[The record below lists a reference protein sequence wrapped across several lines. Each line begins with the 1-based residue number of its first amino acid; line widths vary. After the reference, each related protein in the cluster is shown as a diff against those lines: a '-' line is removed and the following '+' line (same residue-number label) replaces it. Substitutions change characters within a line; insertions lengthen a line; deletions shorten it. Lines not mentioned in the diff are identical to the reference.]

1 LKKQLKDQISL
12 FPKMLSSPLSLTASD
27 LSRVKSIRSTKN
39 EAPRILRAKEF
50 LLSIPLGTQPPSIT
64 NVFTQQSLPV
74 IAISPTGSS
83 TAAAAV
89 ITIGAGVGVG
99 ITTTTTSQSDQDS
112 SNILNPSIDASSP
125 IATTTT
131 TAAASLL
138 ATNKTS
144 IQALESL
151 TVRLPGEKFRHIT
164 SRGQRSA
171 IAFREA
177 LIREAVVDARIMFAS
192 NKQYPSLVFSVIR
205 YDLAAETALAR
216 TRLAAANRLFGD
228 AVEVETGAVVDGAGG
243 VSIAGT
249 AGAATWKERS
259 HSRLLFPE
267 FAVPEAFGKKQ
278 IDTNFDSLTQGT
290 AGANSNL
297 TNGISLNQ
305 NETRDRDEAAVL
317 NREREPGIFSNY
329 RPTQLDDP
337 AIDLESQRK
346 SYERDGYSMSVLA
359 FQTEQAAKQEINAKF
374 AVVNPWLDCQ
384 SLTLSKIRSLKKR
397 AIDAWWE
404 NGWEMSTVALAFVY
418 FEALVYRGLV
428 NKGNRKLAMATCLL
442 IAFKASEAK
451 EGGGQE
457 AGIEAR
463 AVVAELELK
472 FEVTRAAVLKAEFPI
487 FKHLGFSLNIPT
499 HLVAPH
505 LERILQSKGTNPLD
519 YLGQDLHRRYAILT
533 ATGGRLGVLDQY
545 APDFSLEDRQILV
558 SLALGR

>member
-1 LKKQLKDQISL
+1 MGKSNQKTR
-12 FPKMLSSPLSLTASD
+12 SS
-27 LSRVKSIRSTKN
+27 K
-39 EAPRILRAKEF
+39 EAPRIVRAKEF
-50 LLSIPLGTQPPSIT
+50 LLNISLGSRPPLPSTIPPPALLDS
-64 NVFTQQSLPV
+64 
-74 IAISPTGSS
+74 GSS
-83 TAAAAV
+83 AALSGVVVASGA
-89 ITIGAGVGVG
+89 AGVG
-99 ITTTTTSQSDQDS
+99 ISDVSLQTGTLIGSADA
-112 SNILNPSIDASSP
+112 ASSSSP
-125 IATTTT
+125 PTALSAT
-131 TAAASLL
+131 AASLL
-138 ATNKTS
+138 SK
-144 IQALESL
+144 QAGAVGASSSSSSSSSLDTL
-151 TVRLPGEKFRHIT
+151 TVRLKGEKFKHIT

-171 IAFREA
+171 AAFREA
-177 LIREAVVDARIMFAS
+177 LLREAVVDARIMFAS

-205 YDLAAETALAR
+205 YDVDAENALAR

-228 AVEVETGAVVDGAGG
+228 AVEVGSSGVAVDGAG
-243 VSIAGT
+243 VTIAGA

-267 FAVPEAFGKKQ
+267 FAAPEAYGRRGGGGGGGS
-278 IDTNFDSLTQGT
+278 DTRAVDDLLQG
-290 AGANSNL
+290 NSGTNGSGNL
-297 TNGISLNQ
+297 TKNDDSSS
-305 NETRDRDEAAVL
+305 L
-317 NREREPGIFSNY
+317 NREPGVY
-329 RPTQLDDP
+329 TTYHPLKLDDP

-397 AIDAWWE
+397 AVDAWWDR
-404 NGWEMSTVALAFVY
+404 GWEMSTVALAFVY

-442 IAFKASEAK
+442 IAFKSSEAK

-463 AVVAELELK
+463 EVVAQLESK

-487 FKHLGFSLNIPT
+487 FKHLGFSLNVPT
-499 HLVAPH
+499 HLIAPH

-533 ATGGRLGVLDQY
+533 AAGGRKGVLDQY
-545 APDFSLEDRQILV
+545 APDFSNEDRHVLL
-558 SLALGR
+558 SLAMNF

>member
-1 LKKQLKDQISL
+1 MMGKSNQKSR
-12 FPKMLSSPLSLTASD
+12 SS
-27 LSRVKSIRSTKN
+27 K
-39 EAPRILRAKEF
+39 EAPRIVRAKEF
-50 LLSIPLGTQPPSIT
+50 LLNISLGSRPPLPSTTSTTSPPALLDS
-64 NVFTQQSLPV
+64 
-74 IAISPTGSS
+74 GSS
-83 TAAAAV
+83 AALSGVVVASGA
-89 ITIGAGVGVG
+89 AGVG
-99 ITTTTTSQSDQDS
+99 ISDVSLQTGTLIAS
-112 SNILNPSIDASSP
+112 AEAAASSSSSP
-125 IATTTT
+125 TALSAT
-131 TAAASLL
+131 AASLL
-138 ATNKTS
+138 SK
-144 IQALESL
+144 QAGAVGASSSSSSSSSSLDTL
-151 TVRLPGEKFRHIT
+151 TVRLKGEKFKHIT

-171 IAFREA
+171 AAFREA
-177 LIREAVVDARIMFAS
+177 LLREAVVDARIMFAS

-205 YDLAAETALAR
+205 YDVDAENALAR

-228 AVEVETGAVVDGAGG
+228 AVEVGSSGVAVDGAG
-243 VSIAGT
+243 VTIAGA

-267 FAVPEAFGKKQ
+267 FAAPEAYGSRRGGGGGGS
-278 IDTNFDSLTQGT
+278 DTRAVDDLLQG
-290 AGANSNL
+290 NSGTNGSGNL
-297 TNGISLNQ
+297 TNNDDSSS
-305 NETRDRDEAAVL
+305 L
-317 NREREPGIFSNY
+317 NREPGVY
-329 RPTQLDDP
+329 TTYHPLKLDDP

-397 AIDAWWE
+397 AVDAWWDR
-404 NGWEMSTVALAFVY
+404 GWEMSTVALAFVY

-442 IAFKASEAK
+442 IAFKSSEAK

-463 AVVAELELK
+463 EVVAQLESK

-487 FKHLGFSLNIPT
+487 FKHLGFSLNVPT
-499 HLVAPH
+499 HLIAPH

-533 ATGGRLGVLDQY
+533 AAGGRKGVLDQY
-545 APDFSLEDRQILV
+545 APDFSNEDRHVLL
-558 SLALGR
+558 SLAMNF